1 MECVLQIAMSRKLA
15 KKTFVMSGQKF
26 NSPETSTRHTT
37 TDSLIEL
44 MPTITSKLSEQ
55 QSNLELECL
64 FSG

>member
-1 MECVLQIAMSRKLA
+1 MCATDSNVKKTRK

-64 FSG
+64 LSG